1 MATYAVGDLQGC
13 LEALQCLL
21 EKVAYDPAKDRL

>member
-13 LEALQCLL
+13 LQALQCLL
-21 EKVAYDPAKDRL
+21 KQVAFVPTRDRL